1 MCIFSMKVNLGLK
14 LKLFDFMLRAM
25 EILFF
30 YDKIQKQIRRNSQ
43 KKMEDKSEH
52 WGVTRY

>member
-1 MCIFSMKVNLGLK
+1 MKVNLGLK
-14 LKLFDFMLRAM
+14 LKLFGFMLKAM
-25 EILFF
+25 EIVFF
-30 YDKIQKQIRRNSQ
+30 CDKIQKQIRRNSQ